1 MTDQPFT
8 NQFIAMRQ
16 TLTRARADGAT
27 LWGRDF
33 LDVGRSEP
41 LTAYPSDDAL
51 AEPLASAA
59 GATRRYPPVAGLLDI
74 RARVANHY
82 ATALGVP
89 LGPEN
94 VLLASGAQ
102 TALTLALATLC
113 PPGTDVLLPRP
124 YYHAHPVQ
132 VEFAGGLPRC
142 ADVTWRLTADAVA
155 NAGALLFANPA
166 NPTTTVYDA
175 AALTSLLNALPPDAP
190 IIADEVYAEY
200 LYQPASFTSL
210 AALLDESRDWLV
222 VRGAAKTLGRPGLR
236 IGVLIGPPRVIDA
249 VEVRAAALT
258 GAASLPAQLAFA
270 DGLDA
275 LAGAEHMRPYPR
287 RRDEALRTSDRLGL
301 TVYVPEG
308 TYYLWLTGPGLGTV
322 RAAAAL
328 ARDAGV
334 FAWPGEYF
342 GATSHVRLS
351 LNLPPA
357 VIATALHR
365 LAQHERRS

>member
-8 NQFIAMRQ
+8 NRFIAMRQ
-16 TLTRARADGAT
+16 ALTQARADAAT
-27 LWGRDF
+27 LWGRGF

-51 AEPLASAA
+51 AESLASAVR
-59 GATRRYPPVAGLLDI
+59 ATRRYTPAAGLLDV
-74 RARVANHY
+74 RARVADHY

-94 VLLASGAQ
+94 VLLASGTQ

-132 VEFAGGLPRC
+132 VESTGGLPRC
-142 ADVTWRLTADAVA
+142 VDTAWRLTAEAVA

-166 NPTTTVYDA
+166 NPTTAVYDA
-175 AALTSLLNALPPDAP
+175 ATLTSLLDALPPDAP
-190 IIADEVYAEY
+190 VIADEVYAEY
-200 LYQPASFTSL
+200 VYQPASFASL
-210 AALLDESRDWLV
+210 ATLLDESRDWLV

-236 IGVLIGPPRVIDA
+236 IGVLIGPRRVIDA
-249 VEVRAAALT
+249 VDARAAGLT

-275 LAGAEHMRPYPR
+275 LAGTEHMRPYPR
-287 RRDEALRTSDRLGL
+287 RRDEALHTAEQLGL
-301 TVYVPEG
+301 TAYAPEG
-308 TYYLWLTGPGLGTV
+308 TYYLWLAGAGLGTV
-322 RAAAAL
+322 QAAAAL

-357 VIATALHR
+357 AIATALHR
-365 LAQHERRS
+365 LTQHGRR